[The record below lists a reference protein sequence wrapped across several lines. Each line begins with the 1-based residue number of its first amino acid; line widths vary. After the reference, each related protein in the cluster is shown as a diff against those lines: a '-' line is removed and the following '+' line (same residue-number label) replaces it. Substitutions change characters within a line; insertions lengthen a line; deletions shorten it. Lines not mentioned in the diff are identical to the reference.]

1 MRYKRIH
8 QILEYQSSKVKMP
21 LDLIVFL
28 DTIGIIKPTQPK
40 QVEQTTYPKPWIP
53 NSPDEEVPF

>member
-1 MRYKRIH
+1 
-8 QILEYQSSKVKMP
+8 MP

-28 DTIGIIKPTQPK
+28 DTIGIIKPKQPK

>member
-1 MRYKRIH
+1 
-8 QILEYQSSKVKMP
+8 MP

-28 DTIGIIKPTQPK
+28 DTIGIIKPK